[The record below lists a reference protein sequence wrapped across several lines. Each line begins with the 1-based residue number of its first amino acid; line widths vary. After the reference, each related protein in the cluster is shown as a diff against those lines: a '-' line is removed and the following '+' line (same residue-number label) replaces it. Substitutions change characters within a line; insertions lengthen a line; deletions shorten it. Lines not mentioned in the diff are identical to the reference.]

1 MKKILVCLV
10 AIFALGIAANAANYT
25 IDESAIDAQIEAA
38 AEVAPM
44 TIALSDS
51 IADNQI
57 SLSNGNADPLIAL
70 ILDVVVG
77 GLGIHRLYLGTKV
90 LTCIGYIFTFG
101 GIFGLLPLVDG
112 IVLLI
117 ELINGGSG
125 SQYANNPK
133 FFMWL

>member
-1 MKKILVCLV
+1 MKKFFASLV
-10 AIFALGIAANAANYT
+10 AILAIGIAANAANYT

-70 ILDVVVG
+70 VLDVVVG
-77 GLGIHRLYLGTKV
+77 TLGIHRLYLGTKV
-90 LTCIGYIFTFG
+90 LTCVGYIITFG
-101 GIFGLLPLVDG
+101 GIFGILPLVDG

-125 SQYANNPK
+125 SQYVNNPK